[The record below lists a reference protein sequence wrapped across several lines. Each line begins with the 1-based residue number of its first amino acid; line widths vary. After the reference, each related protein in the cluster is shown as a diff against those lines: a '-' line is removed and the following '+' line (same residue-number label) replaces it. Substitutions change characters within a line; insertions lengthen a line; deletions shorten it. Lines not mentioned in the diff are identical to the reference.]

1 MNRSYTHSPRGRRR
15 RRVRTNV
22 LQPENA
28 DIVALWALC
37 MLVKLGGV
45 EKMTN
50 NFVFFAEG
58 GPHHASV
65 AVFGR
70 PFPCPSFISLPRTH

>member
-1 MNRSYTHSPRGRRR
+1 MRPS
-15 RRVRTNV
+15 V

-28 DIVALWALC
+28 DVIALWALRV
-37 MLVKLGGV
+37 LVNLGGV

-50 NFVFFAEG
+50 NFVFFAQG

-70 PFPCPSFISLPRTH
+70 PLTRPSFPSLPRTH